1 MSAELRS
8 TTPPSTLRLIG
19 FLAVALGAAL
29 VGVAATR
36 EWVTIGFTADVKHV
50 ADVSVHG
57 TDVWEGKALLLA
69 AAASL
74 VLLLAMRIARSP
86 LTRRAIAITIVVVGI
101 GCTALAFVTAVRAPD
116 RFGGTNAVDRLA
128 ETIARQTGDA
138 VDVVRAA
145 LEQTFNAEVR
155 IDVGPSLWLA
165 AAGGVVLA
173 IGGALGVAWVREDD
187 RSTEADEPI
196 AASEPAGP
204 DP

>member
-8 TTPPSTLRLIG
+8 TTRPSTLRLIG
-19 FLAVALGAAL
+19 FLAVVLGAAL

-69 AAASL
+69 AAGCL

-86 LTRRAIAITIVVVGI
+86 VTRRAIAITIVVVGL
-101 GCTALAFVTAVRAPD
+101 GSTVLAIVTAVRAPD
-116 RFGGTNAVDRLA
+116 RFGGSNAVDRLA

-145 LEQTFNAEVR
+145 LEQTLNAEVR
-155 IDVGPSLWLA
+155 TDVGPTLWLA

-173 IGGALGVAWVREDD
+173 IGGALSIAWVREGE
-187 RSTEADEPI
+187 RSSDVAEL
-196 AASEPAGP
+196 AASEPGSEI
-204 DP
+204 